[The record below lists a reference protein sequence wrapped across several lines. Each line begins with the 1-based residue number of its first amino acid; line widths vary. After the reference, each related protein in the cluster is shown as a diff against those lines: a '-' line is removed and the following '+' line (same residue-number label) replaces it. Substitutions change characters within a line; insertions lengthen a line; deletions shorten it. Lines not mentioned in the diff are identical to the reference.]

1 MRRSDDATLEHPVVA
16 VSSRLVITGGNHHL
30 LHEELTISGGELKK
44 DGFARITQ
52 VGRLDA
58 LLEKSTPEKPDAAT
72 LAMLRERFDKA
83 HAAILATTDARS
95 DDRLKFLKNTLDRRK
110 LGDIADITGLLD
122 DLERALN
129 REIEDSSRLKQAE
142 LGLWPENERMQLRR
156 DVDALRARLRSHPRG
171 ARKGNR
177 RHREPL
183 LRPRRTGRSRS
194 PSPSSCPRTMS
205 AAQHIEWLNLVEKT
219 GPFLAVGVLDEAFP
233 QGLEKVETR
242 RRQRVR
248 SAYDE
253 WRDAVDEADPQLAE
267 LHREWVRL
275 VLEELLEYEP
285 SVLKPTAE
293 LPATLTYREPLTG
306 AEVKPDFAV
315 LSGDKARLLIARYA
329 PDTDLSAPLAG
340 ETWAASPIER
350 MTTLCRATGV
360 RVGLVTDGEQWT
372 LVSVPAD
379 GGSSLG
385 TWYARI
391 WQQEPVT
398 LQAFVSLLEVRRC
411 FGRRRS

>member
-1 MRRSDDATLEHPVVA
+1 
-16 VSSRLVITGGNHHL
+16 
-30 LHEELTISGGELKK
+30 
-44 DGFARITQ
+44 
-52 VGRLDA
+52 
-58 LLEKSTPEKPDAAT
+58 
-72 LAMLRERFDKA
+72 
-83 HAAILATTDARS
+83 
-95 DDRLKFLKNTLDRRK
+95 
-110 LGDIADITGLLD
+110 
-122 DLERALN
+122 
-129 REIEDSSRLKQAE
+129 
-142 LGLWPENERMQLRR
+142 
-156 DVDALRARLRSHPRG
+156 
-171 ARKGNR
+171 
-177 RHREPL
+177 
-183 LRPRRTGRSRS
+183 
-194 PSPSSCPRTMS
+194 MS

-253 WRDAVDEADPQLAE
+253 WRDAVDDGDPQLDG

-285 SVLKPTAE
+285 TVLKPTAE
-293 LPATLTYREPLTG
+293 LPATLTYLEPLTG

-315 LSGDKARLLIARYA
+315 LSGDKARLLVARYA

-360 RVGLVTDGEQWT
+360 RIGLITDGEQWT

-391 WQQEPVT
+391 WQQETVT

-411 FGRRRS
+411 FGPAEVNLDSLFLRSLEHQDEVTDTLGEQVRRAVEVLVQALDRADLDRDRELLKDMSPAQLYESGLTVMMRLVVLLCAEERKLLLLGEPRSL